1 MLFSF
6 NKLGDNCIQFFH
18 LGWYIVGY
26 TVGNFVL
33 RRRVSGAVKHD
44 FRPYIRRY
52 TTPNEKYEYC
62 YPHSNVLFKVS
73 LYFQSILYVKN
84 IFLGYKFRAKM
95 VPKHGHYNSHLR
107 ALI

>member
-1 MLFSF
+1 MVPMHVNPPVSILA
-6 NKLGDNCIQFFH
+6 I
-18 LGWYIVGY
+18 I
-26 TVGNFVL
+26 
-33 RRRVSGAVKHD
+33 RR
-44 FRPYIRRY
+44 FRP
-52 TTPNEKYEYC
+52 
-62 YPHSNVLFKVS
+62 VLSAKTKTIMQAGMSIKVS